1 MKVMFIISLYTFI
14 FFSFSFF
21 LKNTDFQTKPTLM
34 KIGIYGQFY
43 HDNSETYIQHILD
56 ALQKKDV
63 EVVIEENFLDIV
75 NMHQDITKNYSNLS
89 TFKSLDN
96 SYDLFFSIGGDG
108 TILKAVTFVQDL
120 GIPIVGINTGRL
132 GFLATIQKEKIA
144 ESINLILEGKFSIS
158 KRSLLTI
165 TTEPYNREINP
176 LNFALNEVAV
186 NRKNTTSMIKVETM
200 IDDKYLTSYWS
211 DGLIVSTPTG
221 STGYSLSCGGPVI
234 DPSAKNIVLTPIAP
248 HNLSAR
254 PLVIP
259 DSSTITLNV
268 SGREKNYLVSMDSRI
283 ATVQNDTTIHI
294 KKAPFTI
301 KLLQLPQDSFINTLR
316 QKLLWGEDKRN

>member
-1 MKVMFIISLYTFI
+1 
-14 FFSFSFF
+14 
-21 LKNTDFQTKPTLM
+21 M

-43 HDNSETYIQHILD
+43 HKNSETYIQLILD
-56 ALQKKDV
+56 TLLQNNVDI
-63 EVVIEENFLDIV
+63 VIEQNFLNII
-75 NMHQDITKNYSNLS
+75 NKHHDITQNFSEFN
-89 TFKSLDN
+89 TFTKLDAT
-96 SYDLFFSIGGDG
+96 YDLFFSIGGDG
-108 TILKAVTFVQDL
+108 TILKSVTYVQDL

-144 ESINLILEGKFSIS
+144 ESISQILDNAYTIS
-158 KRSLLTI
+158 ERSLLTL
-165 TTEPYNREINP
+165 TTEPPNIEITR
-176 LNFALNEVAV
+176 LNFALNEVAI

-200 IDDKYLTSYWS
+200 INDKYLTSYWS
-211 DGLIVSTPTG
+211 DGLVVSTPTG

-234 DPSAKNIVLTPIAP
+234 DPRTNSIVLTPIAP

-259 DSSTITLNV
+259 DSSTLTLKV

-283 ATVQNDTTIHI
+283 ATLDNDTILTI

-301 KLLQLPQDSFINTLR
+301 KLVQLVNDSFVKTLR
-316 QKLLWGEDKRN
+316 EKLLWGEDKRN